1 MKFVV
6 ALEHRNFAF
15 DLVEPVAVDGF
26 HFSGHQ
32 TSGRIEMAVR
42 EQHSGVGKI
51 GTDRIEVGTGGNPV
65 SGVLPLLADSPV
77 AGN

>member
-15 DLVEPVAVDGF
+15 DLVEPVAFDGF

-32 TSGRIEMAVR
+32 TSGRIEMAAL

-51 GTDRIEVGTGGNPV
+51 GTDRIEVGTGENPV
-65 SGVLPLLADSPV
+65 SGVPPLLAERPV
-77 AGN
+77 AGD